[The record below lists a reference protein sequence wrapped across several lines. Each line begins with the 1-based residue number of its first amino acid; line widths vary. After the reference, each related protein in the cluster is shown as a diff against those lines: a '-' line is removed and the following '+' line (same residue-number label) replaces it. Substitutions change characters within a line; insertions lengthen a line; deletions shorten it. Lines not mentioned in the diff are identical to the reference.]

1 MRSIPLTLLV
11 ALAALPVVALPA
23 KVARAADKVVDV
35 TSVIQGVTVYPD
47 RAQVTRVAHVD
58 LTPGTYAVRFN
69 HLPLNLMAD
78 SVRVGGTGTAQVML
92 HGFDLKTKFLGQSPD
107 KQVVVLESQLL
118 TLEDKDRGL
127 ADQRAVHD
135 RQLQVLITT
144 AKRAGDSLASQLAAG
159 RAKLSDWQALL
170 GFLKTQQLAE
180 SVSIQ
185 TLDRA
190 RRDLVKDREKLTNQ
204 LNKLRGFRQEATHQ
218 VPVTVEV
225 LRGGTLD
232 LALEYVVPGARWTP
246 AYDARL
252 DSEEKTMDWGYYGV
266 VSQQT
271 GENWSGVH
279 LKLSTAT
286 PASGSQPPAVSGWF
300 LSLNQMPP
308 PAPKAAYG
316 AANNMQQM
324 NRRAQAA
331 APAPAVAS
339 DREDKPQS
347 EPAAESQA
355 VVTDQGTSVT
365 LDVPRDVN
373 IPSDGEPHQTPVG
386 HAAFVP
392 KVSYKVIPR
401 VSPEAYLMVETL
413 QAGPWPIL
421 PGPVKAF
428 VGHDYIGT
436 SMLQQDLVP
445 GQRFSLALGAD
456 RGIQVRRQRLEKN
469 IGEAGLLRKGGFAQY
484 KYEIAV
490 TNYKKRPQTIQ
501 VVEPL
506 PQSTEDP
513 IHISV
518 DTGNQP
524 QMATN
529 PPGQARWELKLAP
542 GEKKLLQWGYKVEYP
557 EGQLPTGLE

>member
-1 MRSIPLTLLV
+1 MRLAPFTLLM
-11 ALAALPVVALPA
+11 ALVALPA
-23 KVARAADKVVDV
+23 AVLPAIAARAADKTIDV

-47 RAQVTRVAHVD
+47 RAQITRVAHVD
-58 LTPGTYAVRFN
+58 VAPGTYSVRFN
-69 HLPLNLMAD
+69 HLPMTLMAD

-92 HGFDLKTKFLGQSPD
+92 HGFDLKTTYLGQSPD
-107 KQVVVLESQLL
+107 KQVVALEAQL
-118 TLEDKDRGL
+118 TALEDKDRGL
-127 ADQRAVHD
+127 ADQRGVHE
-135 RQLQVLITT
+135 RQLQVLVTT
-144 AKRAGDSLASQLAAG
+144 AKRAGDSLASQLSAG
-159 RAKLSDWQALL
+159 RAKLTDWQALL
-170 GFLKTQQLAE
+170 GFLKTQQMAE
-180 SVSIQ
+180 NVSIQ

-190 RRDLVKDREKLTNQ
+190 RRDLVKDRQKLTTQ
-204 LNKLRGFRQEATHQ
+204 LNKLRGFRQEATRQ

-225 LRGGTLD
+225 LRGGKLD

-271 GENWSGVH
+271 GENWEGVH

-300 LSLNQMPP
+300 LSLNPVIP
-308 PAPKAAYG
+308 SPAKAAYG
-316 AANNMQQM
+316 AGSNMQQ
-324 NRRAQAA
+324 NRPQA
-331 APAPAVAS
+331 APAPSMARAKER
-339 DREDKPQS
+339 DEKPQ
-347 EPAAESQA
+347 EEVAVESQA

-386 HAAFVP
+386 HAPFVP

-401 VSPEAYLMVETL
+401 ISPEAYLMVETL

-469 IGEAGLLRKGGFAQY
+469 IGEAGLLRKAGFAEY

-490 TNYKKRPQTIQ
+490 TNYKKHAQTIQ

-513 IHISV
+513 IHIAL
-518 DTGNQP
+518 DAGNQP
-524 QMATN
+524 QMANN
-529 PPGQARWELKLAP
+529 PPGQARWELKLEP
-542 GEKKLLQWGYKVEYP
+542 GEKKKLAWGYRVEFP
-557 EGQLPTGLE
+557 QGETPAGLE